1 MWQVLRADAQDERK
15 MANMKTSRSPVFAAA
30 ILLGAVVISHAQD
43 KAGLKSP
50 LTEQAQQQ
58 WCKTL
63 HAQDYAGIA
72 EAYADYM
79 IEHGRDRYGKVHSP
93 LFMTVLK
100 RKTGKLFKAPY
111 PHVIAKPYAP
121 GLRRDHKM
129 RPYDRTYIGSNPLED
144 LPLYG
149 LLYRLSELTDDSC
162 YRQEADKSIAWFL
175 ENAWSPKT
183 KLPGWGS
190 HMYYQVEKD
199 VVVFAG
205 GNPNRGYGGHEYNFV
220 WPYWDQHPYALNRFA
235 QAVWNEHIRNKET
248 GHFNRHSN
256 DGSSGM
262 EFPETGS
269 CFMEVWARAY
279 GRSGDPEMKEH
290 VQTLLKL
297 FRSLRDPNTGAMG
310 WCSSKDTGRRELS
323 NVHMN
328 LSMATTL
335 QDAAQHVAKRD
346 PELAGELCEFVRFI
360 DDEYLSND
368 YDHILDVAGKGILGW
383 YLVADRSA
391 RFEGMTPAPDG
402 VDSSVGFPV
411 QTTDGKPAASLYY
424 LTPWFPGRSYAE
436 FGIKLKKRH
445 MRCEAKHRATY
456 RRALMDIA
464 DIYLCIGPEV
474 QFAQYPDN
482 VSDVVELLRYVY
494 RLTGELTYLHRADQM
509 MRLGL
514 RLFFDETSPLPKITN
529 FDDWYES
536 SLKNESS
543 LEILRQMLELSLDL
557 EALPEDQRTAPQV
570 VTEARKGMWHAKL
583 GGAASGMRLQY
594 GAEKRHALYLSQ
606 RKGPKHWRITL
617 SDTITRI
624 PSVQEADRLNGRMDK
639 FTGKGFATASIAYGG
654 FKDVP
659 RQVRLVMRNT
669 GKETATV
676 QVTATLHD
684 SYHDHGQVQSDKT
697 LKPGEA
703 GRFVLKAPAKRW
715 IRHLTIVSNSEVTD
729 LSLDAMAFAVSPRNQ
744 LHTAIAPEGWPERV
758 ESIQYTASVDE
769 TQQPAVIYTARS
781 VSENPVVG
789 PRASGFVTGKDG
801 EAGDIGAYRRCS
813 RTQSSRETSR
823 SKPDRILRQAPR
835 AGTKRPL
842 LVGLHTWS
850 STYDSAGGD
859 AAYARWCIEN
869 DWHFIHPHFRGPN
882 WTPDACGSEK
892 MVQDVLDAVAHMQ
905 KTRAVDPSRIY
916 LVGVSGGG
924 HAALL
929 MAGRAPELWAG
940 VSAWASISD
949 IRAWWEQKTHGIHA
963 KYAQHIEKAV
973 GGRPDENGRA
983 AAECVRRSPVTYLHQ
998 AAGVNLDI
1006 NAGITDGHKGSVPFT
1021 HSLHAFNATVADSD
1035 RLRPA
1040 FIQACYDQQAIP
1052 VGTQTPAPDPLY
1064 GEKAVLFRKVSGNTR
1079 VTIFRGG
1086 HEIIARAALHWLAAQ
1101 RKGKP
1106 AFAPS
1111 PSRPEKPQTLRK
1123 DWGPFVGPW
1132 KRHEE
1137 NPIIKLEGKESYS
1150 IQNGPQSV
1158 IHWKDKWHMFLMT
1171 SQPMVT
1177 KLAQSDDGLTW
1188 KRPHHNYLLQPE
1200 MPWEGSYNLAK
1211 AAVVRDDEVW
1221 LYYFGKKAKTEM
1233 VSLARSNDLVNWQKE
1248 PKPIFT
1254 HQDSRID
1261 GTRAFPDCVIQEG
1274 DTWYMYYDVG
1284 YDYHHPK
1291 NPDGYA
1297 IGVATSPDG
1306 INWTDSPKSP
1316 VLTVSERTPDSW
1328 DDGMV
1333 SQCSVHKIGHWFY
1346 MLYSGS
1352 TNKHGRKYSGKNRM
1366 AFGLA
1371 RARYPE
1377 GPWEKYPDNP
1387 VFAPTGNEEDFD
1399 GIFLQHACPV
1409 KVGDQWRLYYNGWT
1423 LHPEAKNTIG
1433 AEYAIGLAFAKVLL
1447 AADTGKKTHY
1457 YVDAARGDDKNLG
1470 TSVHTAWKTL
1480 APVNATPLAPSDKVL
1495 LKAGCEFTGPLRP
1508 KGCGTEGKPIV
1519 IDKYGE
1525 GSNPII
1531 NGEGKIE
1538 NTIRLHNQH
1547 HWEMRNLT
1555 VTNTDGGAWDDEGR
1569 TIRRALYVTAEDAG
1583 DVEHIHLKNLEI
1595 RNVRGMYRFAGNE
1608 TNGGI
1613 ICQVLGDEEST
1624 RFVDLRIED
1633 CVFRSKS
1640 IDRYPVVV
1648 TSSWKK
1654 DPACEVVWKNNTLD
1668 HTGRAHIVIPA
1679 DQWPRKLAYYFDPE
1693 VRKIFPLDKT
1703 APPVSPFTGRVGCED
1718 IFSEMAARVKRSW
1731 TFFEATRAAP
1741 RSWQFKHSPG
1751 DKGPSLWATS
1761 SMTLAYYGELRAL
1774 GFEPPWMENEDQ
1786 VMDRW
1791 ISGINTYLSPK
1802 TNLLSGPAYGAPR
1815 EDPAYISHS
1824 YDWNSRNRVF
1834 TADRYSLPPGGLHG
1848 GDPLPSK
1855 AAAVKRFNA
1864 FNWNGNTYQVC
1875 NVLGKE
1881 MKSHAEVLRA
1891 KGVDPAKD
1899 EIIMLLHTMLDA
1911 KFVNGRWGR
1920 GGTADGNMKM
1930 AVTYCTYDWPIPD
1943 HKALVDFTLDGA
1955 NGQFKGRGCQAFN
1968 QMWVLAEARRQ
1979 FPDGYRGD
1987 EIDESLAQSFL
1998 TFQEN
2003 WNEKLNFYSNNWSGK
2018 HNNGVPLFISHLML
2032 DLPIMRGSAVYNW
2045 REAPIITRGKD
2056 GMITRNKVT
2065 YVTPGH
2071 LFYD

>member
-1 MWQVLRADAQDERK
+1 
-15 MANMKTSRSPVFAAA
+15 MKTGRGLTLVTVV
-30 ILLGAVVISHAQD
+30 LLGAVTVSHAQD

-50 LTEQAQQQ
+50 LTEQAQQR
-58 WCKTL
+58 WRETL
-63 HAQDYAGIA
+63 YSYDYAGIA
-72 EAYADYM
+72 RAYADYM
-79 IEHGRDRYGKVHSP
+79 IEHGRDVYGKVQSP
-93 LFMTVLK
+93 LFMTVLN
-100 RKTGKLFKAPY
+100 RKTGKPFKAPY

-144 LPLYG
+144 LPLYS
-149 LLYRLSELTDDSC
+149 LLYRLSELTGDPR
-162 YRQEADKSIAWFL
+162 YRKEADKSIAWFL
-175 ENAWSPKT
+175 ENGWSPKT
-183 KLPGWGS
+183 GLPGWGS

-199 VVVFAG
+199 MAVFAG
-205 GNPNRGYGGHEYNFV
+205 GNPNAGYGGHEYNFV
-220 WPYWDQHPYALNRFA
+220 WPYWDQHTESLSRFA
-235 QAVWNEHIRNKET
+235 QAVWNKHIRNEET
-248 GHFNRHSN
+248 GHFNRHST
-256 DGSSGM
+256 DGTSGM

-279 GRSGDPEMKEH
+279 GRSGDPHMKGH

-297 FRSLRDPNTGAMG
+297 FRSMRHPKTGAMS
-310 WCSSKDTGRRELS
+310 WCSSQDTGRRELS

-335 QDAAQHVAKRD
+335 QDAAKHVDKRD
-346 PELAGELCEFVRFI
+346 PELARELREFVRFI

-368 YDHILDVAGKGILGW
+368 YEHILDVAGKGILGW

-391 RFEGMTPAPDG
+391 RPEGMTPAPDG
-402 VDSSVGFPV
+402 VDTSVGFPLK
-411 QTTDGKPAASLYY
+411 TADGRPAASLYY

-445 MRCEAKHRATY
+445 LRCEAKHRSTY
-456 RRALMDIA
+456 RRALIDIA

-494 RLTGELTYLHRADQM
+494 RLTGEVTYLHRADQV

-543 LEILRQMLELSLDL
+543 LEIFRQMLELSLDL
-557 EALPEDQRTAPQV
+557 EALPKGQRKAPQV
-570 VTEARKGMWHAKL
+570 MTEVREGMWHTKL
-583 GGAASGMRLQY
+583 DGAASGMRLQY
-594 GAEKRHALYLSQ
+594 GTEKQHVLYLSQ
-606 RKGPKHWRITL
+606 RKGPDQWRMTL

-624 PSVQEADRLNGRMDK
+624 PSAEEADRLNGRMDK
-639 FTGKGFATASIAYGG
+639 FTGKGFTTASIAYGG

-659 RQVRLVMRNT
+659 RQVRLVIRNT
-669 GKETATV
+669 GKKTATV

-684 SYHDHGQVQSDKT
+684 TYHDHGQVQNHKT
-697 LKPGEA
+697 LKPGEE
-703 GRFVLKAPAKRW
+703 GTLVLKAPAKRW
-715 IRHLTIVSNSEVTD
+715 IRHLAIASENDITD
-729 LSLDAMAFAVSPRNQ
+729 LSLDALAFAVSPRSQ
-744 LHTAIAPEGWPERV
+744 LHTAIAPEGWPEGI
-758 ESIQYTASVDE
+758 ESITYAASADG
-769 TQQPAVIYTARS
+769 TLQPAVIYTARS

-850 STYDSAGGD
+850 SAYDSAGGD

-892 MVQDVLDAVAHMQ
+892 MVQDILDAVAHMQ
-905 KTRAVDPSRIY
+905 KTCAVDPNRIY
-916 LVGVSGGG
+916 LVGVSGGA

-929 MAGRAPELWAG
+929 MAGRAPALWAG
-940 VSAWASISD
+940 VSAWAPISD
-949 IRAWWEQKTHGIHA
+949 IRAWWEQSSGAAYA
-963 KYAQHIEKAV
+963 KYAEHIEMAV
-973 GGRPDENGRA
+973 GGRPDENDRA
-983 AAECVRRSPVTYLHQ
+983 AAECVRRSPVTYLHL

-1006 NAGITDGHKGSVPFT
+1006 NAGITDGRKGSVPFT
-1021 HSLHAFNATVADSD
+1021 HSLHAFNATVKESD

-1040 FIQACYDQQAIP
+1040 FIQAFYDQQAIP
-1052 VGTQTPAPDPLY
+1052 AGTHTAASDPLY
-1064 GEKAVLFRKVSGNTR
+1064 GDKDVLFRKVSGNTR

-1086 HEIIARAALHWLAAQ
+1086 HEIIARAAVNWLAAQ

-1111 PSRPEKPQTLRK
+1111 PSRPENPQALRK

-1132 KRHEE
+1132 MRYDK
-1137 NPIIKLEGKESYS
+1137 NPIIKLEAKETYS

-1158 IHWKDKWHMFLMT
+1158 IRWKDKWHMFLMT

-1188 KRPHHNYLLQPE
+1188 KRPHHDYLLKPE

-1221 LYYFGKKAKTEM
+1221 LYYFGKKAKTETIA
-1233 VSLARSNDLVNWQKE
+1233 LARSKDLANWHKE

-1254 HQDSRID
+1254 HEDSRID
-1261 GTRAFPDCVIQEG
+1261 GTRAFPDCVIQDG
-1274 DTWYMYYDVG
+1274 DMWYMYYDVG
-1284 YDYHHPK
+1284 FDYHHPK

-1297 IGVATSPDG
+1297 IGVAISPDG
-1306 INWTDSPKSP
+1306 ITWTDSPQSP
-1316 VLTVSERTPDSW
+1316 VLTTSKRTDDSW

-1333 SQCSVHKIGHWFY
+1333 SQCSVHKIGDWFY

-1352 TNKHGRKYSGKNRM
+1352 TNNHGRKHSGKNRM

-1371 RARYPE
+1371 RALHPE

-1387 VFAPTGNEEDFD
+1387 VFKPTGQEEDFD
-1399 GIFLQHACPV
+1399 GIFLQHPCPV

-1423 LHPEAKNTIG
+1423 LNREAKNTVG
-1433 AEYAIGLAFAKVLL
+1433 AEYAIGLAFAQDSTV
-1447 AADTGKKTHY
+1447 ADTSKKTTY
-1457 YVDAARGDDKNLG
+1457 YVDAAGGDNKNLG
-1470 TSVHTAWKTL
+1470 TSAQKAWKTL
-1480 APVNATPLAPSDKVL
+1480 DPINVMTLAPGDKL
-1495 LKAGCEFTGPLRP
+1495 LLRAGCRFVGPLHPRGSGA
-1508 KGCGTEGKPIV
+1508 KGQPIV
-1519 IDKYGE
+1519 IGRYGD
-1525 GSNPII
+1525 GPDPIVA
-1531 NGEGKIE
+1531 GEGKVE
-1538 NTIRLHNQH
+1538 NTIRLHNQQ
-1547 HWEMRNLT
+1547 HWEIQNLR
-1555 VTNTDGGAWDDEGR
+1555 VTNTDGGSWDDEGR
-1569 TIRRALYVTAEDAG
+1569 VMRRAVYVTAEDAG
-1583 DVEHIHLKNLEI
+1583 DIEHIHLKNLEI
-1595 RNVRGMYRFAGNE
+1595 HDVRGMYRFEGNT

-1613 ICQVLGDEEST
+1613 ICQVLGDKIPT

-1633 CVFRSKS
+1633 CVFRTHS

-1648 TSSWKK
+1648 TSSWQK
-1654 DPACEVVWKNNTLD
+1654 DPACQVSYRSNRLD
-1668 HTGRAHIVIPA
+1668 HAGRAHIVMPA
-1679 DQWPRKLAYYFDPE
+1679 DQWPRKLVYYFDPE
-1693 VRKIFPLDKT
+1693 VNKVFGLEKT
-1703 APPVSPFTGRVGCED
+1703 ATPISPFTGRVGCED
-1718 IFSEMAARVKRSW
+1718 IFSEMAARLKRSW
-1731 TFFEATRAAP
+1731 SLYEATRAKQGC
-1741 RSWQFKHSPG
+1741 WLFKYQLG
-1751 DKGPSLWATS
+1751 DKDYSLWATS
-1761 SMTLAYYGELRAL
+1761 SDALAYYGEIRAL
-1774 GFEPPWMENEDQ
+1774 GFVPPWIDREDE
-1786 VMDRW
+1786 VMDEW
-1791 ISGINTYLSPK
+1791 IGEINKHIDPK
-1802 TNLLSGPAYGAPR
+1802 TNLITGPARGAPR
-1815 EDPAYISHS
+1815 PDPPYLSHS
-1824 YDWNSRNRVF
+1824 YDWISRNRVF
-1834 TADRYSLPPGGLHG
+1834 TADRYTLPPGGLHG
-1848 GDPLPSK
+1848 GDPLPTK
-1855 AAAVKRFNA
+1855 EAAIKRFNS

-1881 MKSHAEVLRA
+1881 MKSHAEVVRA
-1891 KGVDPAKD
+1891 QGLDPAKD
-1899 EIIMLLHTMLDA
+1899 AIIIMLHKMLDT
-1911 KFVNGRWGR
+1911 KFVNGRWGK

-1943 HKALVDFTLDGA
+1943 HRALIDFTLDGA
-1955 NGQFKGRGCQAFN
+1955 NGQFKGRGCTAFN

-1987 EIDESLAQSFL
+1987 EIDASLAQSFL
-1998 TFQEN
+1998 TFLAN
-2003 WNEKLNFYSNNWSGK
+2003 WNESLNFYSNNWSGK
-2018 HNNGVPLFISHLML
+2018 HNNGVPLFMAHLML
-2032 DLPIMRGSAVYNW
+2032 DLPVMRGSAVYNW
-2045 REAPIITRGKD
+2045 RQKPIIDRDDNGK
-2056 GMITRNKVT
+2056 IKRNKVI
-2065 YVTPGH
+2065 YQTPGF